1 MQTQNQATQNQ
12 IQHLQEMLTTQ
23 NGQGSGSKD
32 PQIHF
37 GTYTPR
43 FGGGETSYQ
52 DGNSSGKGAFKAK
65 TIRLDFPRLDEKDP
79 ETWTCRAE

>member
-23 NGQGSGSKD
+23 NGQGS
-32 PQIHF
+32 
-37 GTYTPR
+37 
-43 FGGGETSYQ
+43 GGETSYQ

-79 ETWTCRAE
+79 